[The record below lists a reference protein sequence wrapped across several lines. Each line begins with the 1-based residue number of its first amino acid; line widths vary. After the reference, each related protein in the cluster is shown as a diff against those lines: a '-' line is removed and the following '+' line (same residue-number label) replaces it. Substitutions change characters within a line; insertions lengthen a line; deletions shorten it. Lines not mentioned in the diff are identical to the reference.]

1 MNIRLNE
8 NKRVLP
14 QDVQNLYLNSNKTNA
29 NGQNILVPLSAVATT
44 QEKLGASQINRRD
57 LEREVL
63 IEANTSGRPSGDIG
77 QDIDKMQKHSNCQLV
92 IPLILKGQMPI
103 WLNLRVMH

>member
-1 MNIRLNE
+1 MFRTYIST
-8 NKRVLP
+8 
-14 QDVQNLYLNSNKTNA
+14 SNKTNA

-63 IEANTSGRPSGDIG
+63 IEANTSRTSKWGYR
-77 QDIDKMQKHSNCQLV
+77 
-92 IPLILKGQMPI
+92 
-103 WLNLRVMH
+103 LRYR